1 MKNPY
6 VRLRELCGL
15 TQKAFCERNDFGKM
29 TMVYLEAG
37 IYTKV
42 SERQNIALGKECANR
57 GVDARSILSDEY
69 GTESLTGA
77 YMQWRSDRRK
87 NAPERADFPT
97 KLRSSAEV
105 SPIANFVK
113 DMTGSMQRFCKVVKV
128 QPATITRYAK
138 GETASMP
145 RELRT
150 ALEEMGYTNIT
161 ELAKAQADWIQET
174 L

>member
-37 IYTKV
+37 IYTDI

-57 GVDARSILSDEY
+57 GVDAKAILKDEY
-69 GTESLTGA
+69 ATESLTVA
-77 YMQWRSDRRK
+77 YKLWRSSERK
-87 NAPERADFPT
+87 KIDKTAFPT
-97 KLRSSAEV
+97 KYPSVGEKSPMEV
-105 SPIANFVK
+105 FARTVA
-113 DMTGSMQRFCKVVKV
+113 GSIQRFCKDFKV
-128 QPATITRYAK
+128 QPATLNRYMRGQTVAMPK
-138 GETASMP
+138 ELCTAFD
-145 RELRT
+145 EIGFDCTKLC
-150 ALEEMGYTNIT
+150 E
-161 ELAKAQADWIQET
+161 AQSQWVQET

>member
-6 VRLRELCGL
+6 IRLRELCGL

-37 IYTKV
+37 IYTRV

-57 GVDARSILSDEY
+57 GVDAKAILADEY
-69 GTESLTGA
+69 GTESLAVA
-77 YMQWRSDRRK
+77 YSRWRTEERK
-87 NAPERADFPT
+87 
-97 KLRSSAEV
+97 KIEV
-105 SPIANFVK
+105 STFPKEYPALGEKSPMEVFVGQVA
-113 DMTGSMQRFCKVVKV
+113 GSVQRFCKTLKI
-128 QPATITRYAK
+128 QPATLNRYSR
-138 GETASMP
+138 GETYSMP

-150 ALEEMGYTNIT
+150 AFDEIGFDYSSLER
-161 ELAKAQADWIQET
+161 QQEKWVQEQ

>member
-37 IYTKV
+37 IYTSV

-57 GVDARSILSDEY
+57 GVDAKAILADEY
-69 GTESLTGA
+69 GTESLTVA
-77 YMQWRSDRRK
+77 YSKWRTEERK
-87 NAPERADFPT
+87 TIETSSFPT
-97 KLRSSAEV
+97 KYASVGEKSPMEV
-105 SPIANFVK
+105 FAREVA
-113 DMTGSMQRFCKVVKV
+113 GSIQRFCKTLKV
-128 QPATITRYAK
+128 QPATLNRYMR
-138 GETASMP
+138 GETISMP
-145 RELRT
+145 KELLT
-150 ALEEMGYTNIT
+150 AFSEIGFNSSKLEE
-161 ELAKAQADWIQET
+161 AQSQWVQET

>member
-15 TQKAFCERNDFGKM
+15 TQKAFCQRNDFGKM

-37 IYTKV
+37 MYTKV

-57 GVDARSILSDEY
+57 GVDAKSILQAEY
-69 GTESLTGA
+69 GTESLTVA
-77 YMQWRSDRRK
+77 YMLWRSEQRK
-87 NAPERADFPT
+87 NSGLILPTTFRSTTTNSPVAMFVAD
-97 KLRSSAEV
+97 S
-105 SPIANFVK
+105 
-113 DMTGSMQRFCKVVKV
+113 TGSMQRFCKTVKI
-128 QPATITRYAK
+128 QPATMTRYAK

-150 ALEEMGYTNIT
+150 ALEEMGYTAT
-161 ELAKAQADWIQET
+161 AALEKAQADWVQET